1 MNCKEIDTN
10 RLEVFGPLGPFFGFA
25 RRFFAF
31 ARLLLGWPILAN
43 FRPIRNCSFHARIVF
58 DVSGQGA
65 TDMNAHGSKQEGLSP
80 TTCHVVAGLG
90 LRGFAALIRTFPS
103 LTKPFSL
110 DTPQRL

>member
-31 ARLLLGWPILAN
+31 ARLLLGRPIPVN
-43 FRPIRNCSFHARIVF
+43 FSSIRNCSFHTYIVF

-65 TDMNAHGSKQEGLSP
+65 TDMNARGSKQEGRFP
-80 TTCHVVAGLG
+80 RIRHVVGYP
-90 LRGFAALIRTFPS
+90 RTPRICGAHS
-103 LTKPFSL
+103 DISEA
-110 DTPQRL
+110 